1 MASELER
8 DGKPAWYVAHTYSG
22 YENKVKLDIE
32 QTIKNRAL
40 EDYIFEVHVPTQT
53 VMNLIKK
60 TKKTKA
66 KRNFF

>member
-1 MASELER
+1 MWF
-8 DGKPAWYVAHTYSG
+8 KFFFTYSG
-22 YENKVKLDIE
+22 YENKEKLE